1 MVLKRSELARG
12 SFKRPYVKSQVIHKF
27 FYSLY
32 TNGPLGT
39 VWRICTAVQ
48 NRFERVAVFKS
59 LCLSIKRFLYGI
71 QIFLDSRFDKIHGTD
86 TSGVIP
92 LKDLEIKSGN
102 IKEANWYGPM
112 PVKVFRQIM
121 DNLTVDVE
129 KYEFIDFG
137 SGKGRVLLLASDYG
151 FRKVTGVEFASDLH
165 RISTRNVAIVER
177 DARKPGRIETICMDA
192 TKFVIPEVPVV
203 LFFHSPFKGQVM
215 ERVIRNILTSF
226 AKHPREIVIIFYGT
240 NSVSIDLLKAT
251 KWPYRELALHADW
264 SRFTKFRSFIFYKS
278 TNLTDAGFYM
288 LLRDN

>member
-1 MVLKRSELARG
+1 MIV
-12 SFKRPYVKSQVIHKF
+12 KF
-27 FYSLY
+27 FNSLRK
-32 TNGPLGT
+32 NGPLGT

-48 NRFERVAVFKS
+48 NRFERVAVCQS
-59 LCLSIKRFLYGI
+59 LCLLIKKFLYGF

-92 LKDLEIKSGN
+92 IKDLEIKSEN

-121 DNLTVDVE
+121 DNLTVDFD
-129 KYEFIDFG
+129 KYEFINLG
-137 SGKGRVLLLASDYG
+137 SGKGRVLLLASEYG

-165 RISTRNVAIVER
+165 RISSRNIAIVEHYT
-177 DARKPGRIETICMDA
+177 RKKSRIESICMDA

-215 ERVIRNILTSF
+215 ERVIRNILRSF
-226 AKHPREIVIIFYGT
+226 AKHPRKIVLIFYGN

-251 KWPYRELALHADW
+251 QWPYTELSLHTDW

-278 TNLTDAGFYM
+278 PNLMDDGFYM
-288 LLRDN
+288 LIQDKNWLPRNRWDCLYEILMLS

>member
-1 MVLKRSELARG
+1 MIV
-12 SFKRPYVKSQVIHKF
+12 KF
-27 FYSLY
+27 FNSLRI
-32 TNGPLGT
+32 NGPLGT
-39 VWRICTAVQ
+39 IWRICTAFQ
-48 NRFERVAVFKS
+48 NRFERVAACKS
-59 LCLSIKRFLYGI
+59 LCLLIERFLYGI
-71 QIFLDSRFDKIHGTD
+71 QIFLDSRFDMIHGTD

-121 DNLTVDVE
+121 DNLTIDVD
-129 KYEFIDFG
+129 KFEFIDLG

-151 FRKVTGVEFASDLH
+151 FRKITGVEFASELH
-165 RISTRNVAIVER
+165 RISARNVAIVER
-177 DARKPGRIETICMDA
+177 NARKPSRIETICMDA
-192 TKFVIPEVPVV
+192 AKFVIPEVPVV

-215 ERVIRNILTSF
+215 ERVIKNILTSF
-226 AKHPREIVIIFYGT
+226 AKHPRKIVLIFYGT

-251 KWPYRELALHADW
+251 KWPYRELSLRADW

-278 TNLTDAGFYM
+278 TNLMDAGFYM